1 MTDMLAA
8 GSAGMAETPEP
19 TSAQAWLSYT
29 FGSTQPAGTVLAL
42 VADGTVLVTF
52 TASKAMASVVYSG
65 AQLAS
70 GQAVEIYTGA
80 TAEGDSV
87 GGLTT
92 NGSVADAQQVGT
104 ATAQGA

>member
-1 MTDMLAA
+1 MIRVAITSLRGGA
-8 GSAGMAETPEP
+8 GVTALVSGMA
-19 TSAQAWLSYT
+19 QA
-29 FGSTQPAGTVLAL
+29 
-42 VADGTVLVTF
+42 ADP
-52 TASKAMASVVYSG
+52 
-65 AQLAS
+65 
-70 GQAVEIYTGA
+70 GA